1 MFKAKDVTVEFFAN
15 QTHIDAFPHPR
26 PAGKFIPNYFK
37 SLKPQSDPHP
47 KSGTVKRCVPFL
59 DALTHG
65 YIIPLWS
72 DVYVRAT
79 NGDLTI
85 EFPDKLSMES
95 SLSPHGYV
103 QVKNH
108 PLSNE
113 PYGNIPAKWHNPWGI
128 KTPKGWSCLFTS
140 PLNHLETRFKILDG
154 VIDTDTYYN
163 QVNFPFIWT
172 GRDGEFFIPRGTPL
186 VQVIPFKR
194 TETKY
199 VIVQQDDQKHASVN
213 AKLGTALRN
222 AYRRFFWHKKTND

>member
-1 MFKAKDVTVEFFAN
+1 MFKVKDVTIEFFAS

-26 PAGKFIPNYFK
+26 PASKFIPDYFK
-37 SLKPQSDPHP
+37 SLKPQFDPHP

-72 DVYVRAT
+72 DVYIRAT
-79 NGDLTI
+79 NGELTI
-85 EFPDKLSMES
+85 EFPDGLPMES
-95 SLSPHGYV
+95 SLSPHGYE
-103 QVKNH
+103 QIKNH

-113 PYGNIPAKWHNPWGI
+113 PYGNIPVKWHNPWGV

-154 VIDTDTYYN
+154 VVDTDSYYN

-172 GRDGEFFIPRGTPL
+172 GGDGEFFLPQGTSIA
-186 VQVIPFKR
+186 QVIPFKR
-194 TETKY
+194 TETKC
-199 VIVQQDDQKHASVN
+199 VIVQQDDKKQASIN
-213 AKLGTALRN
+213 AKINTAMRN
-222 AYRRFFWHKKTND
+222 GYRRFFWHKR

>member
-1 MFKAKDVTVEFFAN
+1 MFKARDVTVEFFAN
-15 QTHIDAFPHPR
+15 QTQIDAFPHPR
-26 PAGKFIPNYFK
+26 PARKFIPKYFA
-37 SLKPQSDPHP
+37 SLKPQSEPHP

-65 YIIPLWS
+65 YIIPLWC
-72 DVYVRAT
+72 DVYVRAN

-85 EFPDKLSMES
+85 EFPENLPMQS
-95 SLSPHGYV
+95 SLSPHGYA
-103 QVKNH
+103 QIKNH
-108 PLSNE
+108 PLSSE
-113 PYGNIPAKWHNPWGI
+113 PYGNIPVKWHNPWGV

-154 VIDTDTYYN
+154 IVDTDTYYN

-172 GRDGEFFIPRGTPL
+172 GGDGEFVIQAGTPL

-194 TETKY
+194 TETKC
-199 VIVQQDDQKHASVN
+199 VIVQQDEDKRASVN

-222 AYRRFFWHKKTND
+222 GYRRFFWNKR